1 MDLGLLLLRLVVGTI
16 MAAHGAQ
23 KAFGSFG
30 GPGLQGTEGWLGSM
44 AFRPAGFHARLTAGS
59 ELAGGILLVLGLFTP
74 LAAAAVIGVMLV
86 AIATVHWDKGL
97 FNSAGGYE
105 FNLVL
110 IAAAGA
116 LAFTGAGS
124 ISMDNALGL
133 GLAGA
138 GWGLTAFV
146 LAAIGAAGAMTFGR
160 HVSPATVE
168 DETSAAEEH
177 RVIDL
182 TEDRERVDA

>member
-23 KAFGSFG
+23 KAFGAFG

-44 AFRPAGFHARLTAGS
+44 GFRPARLHTLVIATA
-59 ELAGGILLVLGLFTP
+59 ELAGGALLVLGLFTP
-74 LAAAAVIGVMLV
+74 LAAAAVIGVMMV
-86 AIATVHWDKGL
+86 AIAAVHWDNGL
-97 FNSAGGYE
+97 FNTSGGYE

-116 LAFTGAGS
+116 LAFTGAGA
-124 ISMDNALGL
+124 ISLDYALGL
-133 GLAGA
+133 GMSGA

-146 LAAIGAAGAMTFGR
+146 LAGLGAAVTMTLGR
-160 HVSPATVE
+160 QLSPAPAESDAARDE
-168 DETSAAEEH
+168 D
-177 RVIDL
+177 RVIDI
-182 TEDRERVDA
+182 TEERTHIDA